1 MIVESIQHIVN
12 YVRDDFRIKVYKTLQ
27 DPVTMKEVVTCEV
40 YTQKG
45 VVEKTPDK
53 GTVIDSKI

>member
-1 MIVESIQHIVN
+1 MIVSSIQHIVN

-45 VVEKTPDK
+45 VVEKTPNKGVEIDK
-53 GTVIDSKI
+53 KV